1 VIRYGIIGV
10 GAMGREHIENL
21 SYIDG
26 AKVSAIADP
35 NENSR
40 ERAIALLRSQP
51 GFNEANE
58 PESFTDYR
66 QLLSSGLVD
75 AVIIATPNYTHV
87 SVLKD
92 ALATDLHIFI
102 EKPLCTTVNDCL
114 DVIKWSKNRKG
125 LVWMG
130 LEYRYMP
137 PVAELIRVV
146 HENGVGKVHQ
156 VSIREHR
163 EPFYPKV
170 DNWNRFEA
178 KTGGTLVEKCCHYFN
193 LMDHIIGER
202 PVRVFASGDQRVN
215 FLDEV
220 YEGKSSDMLDSAY
233 VVLEYPSGARAML
246 DLCMFAEN
254 TLDKEHISVIG
265 DGGKIESLLPSL
277 EVRYGKRSSVGNF
290 SEWTYDASKPKDLEI
305 KKVWNDDIKYKG
317 FHYGASYL
325 EHLKFF
331 KAMKDS
337 QEPEVTLED
346 GMRSVAVGIAAHKS
360 IREGRVIQMSEV
372 LPAQYLNDQPSALSA
387 HSVQPSKELAR

>member
-1 VIRYGIIGV
+1 
-10 GAMGREHIENL
+10 
-21 SYIDG
+21 
-26 AKVSAIADP
+26 
-35 NENSR
+35 
-40 ERAIALLRSQP
+40 
-51 GFNEANE
+51 
-58 PESFTDYR
+58 
-66 QLLSSGLVD
+66 
-75 AVIIATPNYTHV
+75 
-87 SVLKD
+87 
-92 ALATDLHIFI
+92 
-102 EKPLCTTVNDCL
+102 
-114 DVIKWSKNRKG
+114 
-125 LVWMG
+125 
-130 LEYRYMP
+130 
-137 PVAELIRVV
+137 
-146 HENGVGKVHQ
+146 
-156 VSIREHR
+156 
-163 EPFYPKV
+163 
-170 DNWNRFEA
+170 
-178 KTGGTLVEKCCHYFN
+178 
-193 LMDHIIGER
+193 MDHIIGER

-331 KAMKDS
+331 KAMKVS